1 MTIDN
6 HPLTPKPV
14 DDREAEVQV
23 TQADRDL
30 FRELERFV
38 VQGYGGPL
46 LDGEAIEVIARH
58 REQAERGLVEALR
71 PFANAAKEN
80 DDWHIGLEDNIP
92 DDDDS
97 IAMMIHYAR
106 GLTVGDLRAAR
117 KALDTRP

>member
-14 DDREAEVQV
+14 DDREVVFQV
-23 TQADRDL
+23 TQGDRDL

-58 REQAERGLVEALR
+58 REQAERGLREALR
-71 PFANAAKEN
+71 EIARLGVDMNADFSRSA
-80 DDWHIGLEDNIP
+80 DQSRI
-92 DDDDS
+92 
-97 IAMMIHYAR
+97 
-106 GLTVGDLRAAR
+106 AR